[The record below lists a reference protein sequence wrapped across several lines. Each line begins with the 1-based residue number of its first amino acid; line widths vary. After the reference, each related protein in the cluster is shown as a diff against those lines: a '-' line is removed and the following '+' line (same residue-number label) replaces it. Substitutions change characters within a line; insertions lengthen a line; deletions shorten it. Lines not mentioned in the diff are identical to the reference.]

1 MSALVIS
8 NLRKMYDN
16 GFLALNDINLSI
28 EYGDFYAILGKNGA
42 GKSTII
48 NIIVSLIKKTSG
60 KVFVSGF
67 NLDSNSIFIKSLIG
81 VVPQDV
87 NFNQFE
93 SVSDIVF
100 NQVGFYGFH
109 RSLIFDRVKSLLSF
123 FELWDKRNAI
133 SASLSGGMKRRLM
146 LVRALIHNP
155 DILVLDEP
163 TAGVDIFS
171 RKVILNFL
179 MELNKLGKTII
190 LTTHYMDDV
199 ETLCNKIAVINKG
212 TILKE
217 LAMKDLHFLNLDK
230 FFTIKVCSLDK
241 LLPFNNFKFSIL
253 DENTIDLHLSNNESL
268 NEFLYFLIANNVNIL
283 SISMR
288 NNPLEDFF
296 LNSVINDKN
305 V

>member
-1 MSALVIS
+1 MSALRVS
-8 NLRKMYDN
+8 NLNKIYYN
-16 GFLALNDINLSI
+16 GFSALNNINLSI
-28 EYGDFYAILGKNGA
+28 DYGDFYAILGKNGA

-60 KVFVSGF
+60 KVFISGF
-67 NLDSNSIFIKSLIG
+67 DLDYDSIIIKSLIG

-93 SVSDIVF
+93 SVADIIF
-100 NQVGFYGFH
+100 NQAGFYGFS
-109 RSLIFDRVKSLLSF
+109 RSFIFNRVRSLLSF
-123 FELWDKRNAI
+123 FELWDKRNTI
-133 SASLSGGMKRRLM
+133 SANLSGGMKRRLM
-146 LVRALIHNP
+146 LVRALVHNP
-155 DILVLDEP
+155 DILILDEP

-190 LTTHYMDDV
+190 LTTHYMDEV

-217 LAMKDLHFLNLDK
+217 LAMKDLHFFNLDK
-230 FFTIKVCSLDK
+230 FFTIKVCSVDK
-241 LLPFNNFKFSIL
+241 LLSFNRFKFSIL
-253 DENTIDLHLSNNESL
+253 DKNTVDLHLSNNDSL
-268 NEFLYFLIANNVNIL
+268 NEFLFFLISNNINVF